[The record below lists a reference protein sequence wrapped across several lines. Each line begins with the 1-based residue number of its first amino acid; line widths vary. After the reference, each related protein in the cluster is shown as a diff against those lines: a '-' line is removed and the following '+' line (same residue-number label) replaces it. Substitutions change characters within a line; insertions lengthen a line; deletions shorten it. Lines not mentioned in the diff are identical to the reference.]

1 MRPRTRLASLAAAV
15 GAVAVVTAQSMTG
28 AAAHGSNAD
37 HHRHSA
43 PLDHIF
49 VIMLE
54 NHSKSSVIDDPNA
67 PYLTS
72 LAHHYGM
79 ADNYYGVTHPSMPNY
94 IASIAGDNFG
104 IQDDNDQNVVNL
116 DRKNLVDQLEAKNV
130 RWGAY
135 MEDLPANKLDRF
147 GPVLAHGTTASLY
160 AKKHNPFVLF
170 DDVKNNPARM
180 D

>member
-15 GAVAVVTAQSMTG
+15 GAVAVVTAQSVTG

-67 PYLTS
+67 PFLTS
-72 LAHHYGM
+72 LAHTYGM
-79 ADNYYGVTHPSMPNY
+79 ASNYYGVTHPSMPNY

-104 IQDDNDQNVVNL
+104 LQDDNDQKVVNF
-116 DRKNLVDQLEAKNV
+116 DRQNLVDQLEAHHI

-135 MEDLPANKLDRF
+135 METLPANKLDRF
-147 GPVLAHGTTASLY
+147 GP
-160 AKKHNPFVLF
+160 
-170 DDVKNNPARM
+170 
-180 D
+180 